1 MKDIFYSDDRATQIV
16 LELLKAHGIKRVVA
30 SPGVTCIAIN
40 ASMQQDSYF
49 EMFSCVDERSAAYM
63 ACGIA
68 AQTGEPV
75 IITCTEATASRNYM
89 PALTEAYYRKLPIVV
104 ITGNHGIDRT
114 GQLYEQVID
123 RSLQPKDIVR
133 ISVNVDS
140 NFPNAE
146 LANTLN
152 VNKALLELK
161 HHGGGPV
168 HINLASRSFEFN
180 TKKIAPVRKIDRIMP
195 LDSFPEM
202 KGRVAIYIGA
212 HRTFTEE
219 ETMIIDKFCAD
230 RDSIV
235 ICNHTSGYH
244 GKYRV
249 NMALAYIQKYYNSQV
264 ESADIAIHLGETGS
278 YNFNAK
284 QVWRV
289 SEDGELRDPKGK
301 LRYLFE
307 MDDLTFFKHYILEN
321 ITPKDNKLNACR
333 KQTYD
338 LLQAIPELP
347 LSNLWL
353 AQQFSSKIPKNSIL
367 HFAILNS
374 YRCWNFFDIDPTVE
388 TNCNVG
394 GFGID
399 GNMSS
404 LIGASFVAP
413 DKLCFLI
420 TGDLAFFYDLNSL
433 GNRHIGNNVRI
444 LLVNNGKGE
453 EFRNYGNPGYKLGEL
468 AEPYIAAGGHYGNKS
483 PELVKN
489 YVEAMGYE
497 YMSATTKDEV
507 LNLMP
512 RFLNPKEL
520 SKPLL
525 FEIFTDGKDE
535 SDSLKIAVH
544 LMEDVSIKRKEQFKN
559 VVKEGISIIENI
571 MK

>member
-40 ASMQQDSYF
+40 ACMQQDSHF

-75 IITCTEATASRNYM
+75 VITCTEATASRNYM

-104 ITGNHGIDRT
+104 ITGNHGTDRI

-123 RSLQPKDIVR
+123 RSRQPKDIVR

-140 NFPNAE
+140 NLPNAE

-195 LDSFPEM
+195 LEPFPEM

-219 ETMIIDKFCAD
+219 ETMAIDNFCAD

-235 ICNHTSGYH
+235 VCNHTSGYH

-249 NMALAYIQKYYNSQV
+249 NMTLSYFQKYYKSQV
-264 ESADIAIHLGETGS
+264 ETVDIAIHLGETGS
-278 YNFNAK
+278 YNYKAK

-307 MDDLTFFKHYILEN
+307 MDDLTFFKHYTSADIL
-321 ITPKDNKLNACR
+321 PKDNMLNACR
-333 KQTYD
+333 KQTHE

-347 LSNLWL
+347 LCNLWL
-353 AQQFSSKIPKNSIL
+353 AQRFSSKIPKNSIL
-367 HFAILNS
+367 HFSILNS
-374 YRCWNFFDIDPTVE
+374 YRCWNFFDIDPTIE

-404 LIGASFVAP
+404 LLGASFVAP

-420 TGDLAFFYDLNSL
+420 TGDLAFFYDMNSL
-433 GNRHIGNNVRI
+433 GNRHVGNNVRI

-453 EFRNYGNPGYKLGEL
+453 EFRNYGNPGYKLGEF
-468 AEPYIAAGGHYGNKS
+468 ADPYIAAAGHYGNKS

-497 YMSATTKDEV
+497 YMSATTKEEV
-507 LNLMP
+507 LGLMP
-512 RFLNPKEL
+512 KFLNPEKL

-535 SDSLKIAVH
+535 SDSLKIAAH
-544 LMEDVSIKRKEQFKN
+544 LMEDVSVKRKEQLKKM
-559 VVKEGISIIENI
+559 VKGGISIIENI
-571 MK
+571 IK